1 MLFFRK
7 PPISQI
13 DSFAVSN
20 IGKQRQNNE
29 DNFAINGKYMDESV
43 VAQCVDGKN
52 VCVSGG
58 TLSTAQQ
65 RSEMLSKLR
74 EQMKGMPAKQALD
87 RVLALSDWP
96 GTGERLMEYCVE
108 MQIQDEQKKEL
119 ILEALQ
125 QTAWRFG
132 FIQTKAQ
139 TPDTLRLRYVGK
151 PHATAMTYLNLELE
165 KYLKWLHQKKVL
177 TVMENGL
184 PKYVILCEQMTG
196 ERVQFALPEGA
207 EYDVSNDNAGYA
219 IAACTLP

>member
-1 MLFFRK
+1 MVRCTEADGAS
-7 PPISQI
+7 IRNSGI
-13 DSFAVSN
+13 TS
-20 IGKQRQNNE
+20 
-29 DNFAINGKYMDESV
+29 INGGTFIGALEIE
-43 VAQCVDGKN
+43 AN
-52 VCVSGG
+52 PVSGG